1 MRGAESQG
9 AGAQPGPGG
18 GYPVDQPAQPDP
30 QDATRAMLIGQL
42 VSSTR
47 RLSTMFPAAGPEL
60 RQILNLV
67 EKVQGKIVNSKPAP
81 ETSAPP
87 V

>member
-1 MRGAESQG
+1 
-9 AGAQPGPGG
+9 
-18 GYPVDQPAQPDP
+18 
-30 QDATRAMLIGQL
+30 MLIGQL

-47 RLSTMFPAAGPEL
+47 RLSMMFPAAAPEL

-67 EKVQGKIVNSKPAP
+67 EKVQGKIVNAKPAP